1 MMIDSRD
8 LILLEKEEAE
18 IVLKMALR
26 SELDVYIID
35 TRKNIPF
42 LLKIGDLENIRRA
55 TPNRTEVIL
64 EPAPPG
70 SGIPTFDKV
79 GYLDL
84 RIHTAKYQ
92 EIFKV
97 DKEEKINLDNIDLSR
112 SEYYLKLTMMAKR
125 AVYEY
130 SEWKTHNSKRRIM
143 VSKDIEPLLK
153 KITNVTREIEFLK
166 KILTDY
172 FKELQ

>member
-1 MMIDSRD
+1 MINVRD

-26 SELDVYIID
+26 SEIDVYIID

-55 TPNRTEVIL
+55 IPDRTEVIL
-64 EPAPPG
+64 EPAPRG
-70 SGIPTFDKV
+70 SCIPTFDKV

-84 RIHTAKYQ
+84 RIHTAKYE

-97 DKEEKINLDNIDLSR
+97 DKEEQINLDNIDLSR
-112 SEYYLKLTMMAKR
+112 NEYYLKLTTMAKR
-125 AVYEY
+125 AIYAY
-130 SEWKTHNSKRRIM
+130 SEWKKHNSKRKIM
-143 VSKDIEPLLK
+143 VSKDIEPLLQ
-153 KITNVTREIEFLK
+153 KITDVTREIEFLK
-166 KILTDY
+166 KILTDH